1 MSKFRV
7 FYIISV
13 LILGALL
20 VLSVFRPMAA
30 DAKYSE
36 VQRRQ
41 LLQMQD
47 QWILQFDI
55 LNHEDEDVT
64 YTIYSTAGDR
74 NHVQSVTIKA
84 GGMFNY
90 MQRIYPE
97 SMSEKILSFA
107 VYKEG
112 EDTPFEKA
120 TYHFE

>member
-1 MSKFRV
+1 MSKFKV

-13 LILGALL
+13 LILGVLL
-20 VLSVFRPMAA
+20 VFTVFRPMAV

-55 LNHEDEDVT
+55 LNHKDEDAT

-74 NHVQSVTIKA
+74 HHVQSVTIKA

-90 MQRIYPE
+90 MQRIRPE
-97 SMSEKILSFA
+97 RLSERSLSFA

-120 TYHFE
+120 TYHF